1 MTFSVDTKYKD
12 RIQETFTFEQLGLSV
27 EMNDEKIKKENETMQ
42 TMTYKGFGLFMM
54 IVGILYLKNFAKME
68 KQ

>member
-27 EMNDEKIKKENETMQ
+27 EMNKRKKELDKIFESWVWHKLNIS
-42 TMTYKGFGLFMM
+42 YS
-54 IVGILYLKNFAKME
+54 IVFSKSSD
-68 KQ
+68 

>member
-1 MTFSVDTKYKD
+1 MMLKILNAIIGILIIFIGS
-12 RIQETFTFEQLGLSV
+12 IF
-27 EMNDEKIKKENETMQ
+27 MNITVYNETMQ

>member
-1 MTFSVDTKYKD
+1 MMLKILNAIIGILIIFIGS
-12 RIQETFTFEQLGLSV
+12 IF
-27 EMNDEKIKKENETMQ
+27 MNITVFNETMQ

>member
-1 MTFSVDTKYKD
+1 VTFSVDTKYKD

>member
-1 MTFSVDTKYKD
+1 MMLKILNAIIGILIIFIGS
-12 RIQETFTFEQLGLSV
+12 IF
-27 EMNDEKIKKENETMQ
+27 MNITVYNETMQ

-54 IVGILYLKNFAKME
+54 IVGILYLKNFAKMG